1 MTAPAPL
8 ETLEVLTGENPQHA
22 VIWLHGLGA
31 DYHDFESLVP
41 EIITDDFP
49 PIRFIFPNAPV
60 RPITLNGGM
69 PMRGWYDIKGLDMD
83 QRQDSDGIRESQAGI
98 EALISQEKDR
108 GVPASK
114 IILAGFS
121 QGGAVVLHT
130 GIRHPETLGGIIAL
144 STYLPLGD
152 TLDAEKTE
160 AALKTPI
167 FQAHGTYDP
176 IVAYQL
182 GEMTRDLLQS
192 LGVQVTYKTYPME
205 HSLHYEEIDA
215 IKSWLGNIF
224 K

>member
-1 MTAPAPL
+1 MDSSLCRASDLARYRF
-8 ETLEVLTGENPQHA
+8 ETFTQEIKSACLATQM
-22 VIWLHGLGA
+22 
-31 DYHDFESLVP
+31 DYV
-41 EIITDDFP
+41 
-49 PIRFIFPNAPV
+49 A
-60 RPITLNGGM
+60 LNTSSH
-69 PMRGWYDIKGLDMD
+69 LD
-83 QRQDSDGIRESQAGI
+83 
-98 EALISQEKDR
+98 
-108 GVPASK
+108 
-114 IILAGFS
+114 
-121 QGGAVVLHT
+121 
-130 GIRHPETLGGIIAL
+130 IAL

-192 LGVQVTYKTYPME
+192 SGVQVTYKTYPME

-215 IKSWLGNIF
+215 IKSWLGNIV